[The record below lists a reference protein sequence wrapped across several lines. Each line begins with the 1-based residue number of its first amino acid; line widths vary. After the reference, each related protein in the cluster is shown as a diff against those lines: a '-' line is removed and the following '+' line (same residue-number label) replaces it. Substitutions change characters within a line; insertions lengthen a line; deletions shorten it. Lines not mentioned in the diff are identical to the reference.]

1 MRCAMCW
8 TRKCA
13 VKFNLTVNFH
23 HKHALSFLFPV
34 ALTLWLTLALA
45 QRGTALSVQKQQL
58 DTPTPDRLAR
68 PPLPENPTQADY
80 GAQEYWFQCLP
91 CHGDRGQGL
100 TDEFRLLYPPE
111 EQNCWESGC
120 HGLRFYE
127 NGWTIPRYVPALIGP
142 GALQKFPN
150 ALVLQAYIKT
160 SMPFQ
165 WPGTLDDETAWKLTA
180 FLMRENGWWDGIQ
193 PLTPQNALQAV
204 IPSHLPEATSVV
216 AATPAAP
223 PTANGP
229 GSASSS
235 TPWFCAIGMLLL
247 AAGSFWFL
255 ARWQRERE

>member
-1 MRCAMCW
+1 MCW

-13 VKFNLTVNFH
+13 AKFDPPVSSH
-23 HKHALSFLFPV
+23 RKRALSLLFPA
-34 ALTLWLTLALA
+34 ALTLWLALMLT
-45 QRGTALSVQKQQL
+45 QRGTALSAPEARPA
-58 DTPTPDRLAR
+58 TPTPDRLAK
-68 PPLPENPTQADY
+68 PPLPEQPTQADY

-150 ALVLQAYIKT
+150 ALVLQAYIKA

-180 FLMRENGWWDGIQ
+180 FLMRENGWWDGAQ
-193 PLTPQNALQAV
+193 PLTAENALQAV
-204 IPSHLPEATSVV
+204 IPSHLPEATGVV
-216 AATPAAP
+216 TAASAP
-223 PTANGP
+223 QTEARPSP
-229 GSASSS
+229 ASSS
-235 TPWFCAIGMLLL
+235 TPWFCASGMLLL

-255 ARWQRERE
+255 ARWRREGQ